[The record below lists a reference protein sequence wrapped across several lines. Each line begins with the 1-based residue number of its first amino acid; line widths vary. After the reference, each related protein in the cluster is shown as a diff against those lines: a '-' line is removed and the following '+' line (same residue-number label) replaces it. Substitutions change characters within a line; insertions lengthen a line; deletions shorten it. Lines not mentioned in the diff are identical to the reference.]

1 MMFFG
6 RSVDA
11 DLLTGVSYFVSA
23 FDDVWIKDTGN
34 INDIHRNDTTLIIGT
49 EISLFLITTPFHI

>member
-6 RSVDA
+6 RNVDA

-23 FDDVWIKDTGN
+23 FDVVWIKDTGN
-34 INDIHRNDTTLIIGT
+34 ISDIH
-49 EISLFLITTPFHI
+49 IST